1 MEEGRWPF
9 VSRLQR
15 RRLRGSDEQPL
26 SGGERTIVFA
36 GVTAY
41 RCGATATSLSAGT
54 DRHCPKAQAEPVPFP
69 KIQAGG
75 IRVVSQ
81 NQRIIRCDVC
91 DHPPACNV
99 YGRSFQVAAPA

>member
-1 MEEGRWPF
+1 MNAAEYVIMGGLGVAGPEKLAIVCGDE
-9 VSRLQR
+9 RL
-15 RRLRGSDEQPL
+15 
-26 SGGERTIVFA
+26 
-36 GVTAY
+36 